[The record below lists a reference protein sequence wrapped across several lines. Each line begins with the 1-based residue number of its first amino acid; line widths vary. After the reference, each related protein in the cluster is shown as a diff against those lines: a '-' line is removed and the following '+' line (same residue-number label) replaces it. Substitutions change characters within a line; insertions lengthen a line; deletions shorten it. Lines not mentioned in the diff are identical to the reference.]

1 MSQIDQAFIQ
11 AYTADDDYPSP
22 TETPTLPIAAPHIQ
36 LYPAAQDAR
45 QPQVADVSGDDH
57 ATANHKSWL
66 SQENE
71 NLKPHANI
79 ASMQRAM
86 FEPATAQPAA
96 APASNRR
103 PLSDF
108 AVPTSDR
115 SNVFEPAFEVDA
127 FRWPVVTDKLL
138 SRHGE
143 LFTPV
148 VEQLLAASEAGR
160 SMVGIAGAAPA
171 VGCSTV
177 YMCLARLLAGSGK
190 SVALVDSNFA
200 AANLAIT
207 LGLEFDS
214 GWEDVLTGKIPLAE
228 CVVRS
233 VEDRMAL
240 LPLSHR
246 SELPASLLSSI
257 QTSVIAGVLRYH
269 YDVVLFDLGAAG
281 RDPQLAVTQQIVE
294 QCRMDASIIVAN
306 TASESTESDYEIN
319 ALMAVLGTSC
329 LGVIGNFAQV

>member
-11 AYTADDDYPSP
+11 AYADEDYPSP
-22 TETPTLPIAAPHIQ
+22 TETPSLPIAAPHIQ
-36 LYPAAQDAR
+36 LYPATQDVPP
-45 QPQVADVSGDDH
+45 PQVADVSGGGY
-57 ATANHKSWL
+57 ATANRESWP

-71 NLKPHANI
+71 NPKPHTNI

-86 FEPATAQPAA
+86 FEPTTAQPAA
-96 APASNRR
+96 APVGNRR

-108 AVPTSDR
+108 AAPTPAR

-127 FRWPVVTDKLL
+127 FRWPVVTDELL
-138 SRHGE
+138 STHGE

-148 VEQLLAASEAGR
+148 VEQLLAASEAGQ
-160 SMVGIAGAAPA
+160 SMVGIAGATPG

-177 YMCLARLLAGSGK
+177 HMCLARLLAVSGK

-240 LPLSHR
+240 LPLSRR

-281 RDPQLAVTQQIVE
+281 RDSQLAVAQQIVE
-294 QCRMDASIIVAN
+294 QCRLDASIIVAN

-319 ALMAVLGTSC
+319 ALMTVLGTSC